1 MTERPARISAIVP
14 VFNEEATVATVVERL
29 LHCGLVDEV
38 VCVNDGSTD
47 RSLEILGRFGDR
59 IALVDVQPNRG
70 KGHALAEGIRRA
82 SGDIV
87 VFLDADLV
95 NLSGEH
101 VAALLAPIAAG
112 RARAVLGSPGG
123 DRFYSVASAL
133 TPRLAPSVG
142 SVFSGERAY
151 LRQDLLPH
159 ATRMEATRFGVE
171 VYLNGLFP
179 KADTAIVALPGLI
192 ALGKH
197 EKHGWPVAVREYSG
211 EMREVAGQIARAG
224 WARLAG

>member
-1 MTERPARISAIVP
+1 MTHRRLRVSAIVP
-14 VFNEEATVATVVERL
+14 VFNEEATVASVVERL
-29 LHCGLVDEV
+29 LHCDCVDEV

-47 RSLEILGRFGDR
+47 RSLEILHRFGDR
-59 IALVDVQPNRG
+59 IRVVDVQPNRG

-87 VFLDADLV
+87 VFLDADLT
-95 NLSGEH
+95 NLSAEH
-101 VAALLAPIAAG
+101 VAALLAPITAG
-112 RARAVLGSPGG
+112 QARAVLGSPGG
-123 DRFYSVASAL
+123 DLFYSLASAF
-133 TPRLAPSVG
+133 TPRIAPSVG
-142 SVFSGERAY
+142 SVFSGQRAY

-159 ATRMEATRFGVE
+159 ATRMEVTRFGVE
-171 VYLNGLFP
+171 VYLNGLFS
-179 KADTAIVALPGLI
+179 KADTAIVPLPGLL

-211 EMREVAGQIARAG
+211 EMREVAGQIARAS